1 MTMTRLL
8 ILGALIITL
17 SACSFKQSSLS
28 IPPASPT
35 GRLQVTRAVEA
46 PKFNTEAYDHI
57 VDNPFVRVSQDPLA
71 TFSIDVDT
79 ASYANMRRFLNAN
92 RLPPKDSVRIE
103 ELLNY
108 FTYDYSTPQ
117 GNSPL
122 ALNAE
127 VAAAPW
133 KPEHRLVRIGIKGKE
148 LDVEQQKTSN
158 LVFLI
163 DVSGSM
169 DSPEKLPLLKNAMKL
184 LVDRLGENDRV
195 AIVVYAGSE
204 GLALPS
210 TTGDKKEVLV
220 EAIETL
226 RPGGATNGAA
236 GIRLAYNTAVANFI
250 PGGINR
256 VILATDGDFNVGI
269 SSEGDLIR
277 LIQEQARS
285 GVFLTVLGFGK
296 GNLQDAKLEKLA
308 DNGNGNYAYIDTL
321 NEGRK
326 VLVEQ
331 MGGTLVTIA
340 KDVKIQVEFNPAE
353 VIAYRLI
360 GYENRVLRHED
371 FNDDQKD
378 AGDIGAGHTVTALF
392 EVVPRGVAI
401 DIPSVDPLRYQ
412 TPSLPTSNS
421 GRGELMNVK
430 VRYKDPEAGE
440 SRLVEFPVVDKGTAF
455 ANATNDYRFASA
467 VAAFGMALR
476 ESPYRGQFNLDRVLE
491 IAENSRGRD
500 KGGYRQEFIQ
510 LVRKAQSVDGAVPA
524 KVASAPN

>member
-1 MTMTRLL
+1 MMTTTRLYFLGIL
-8 ILGALIITL
+8 ILML
-17 SACSFKQSSLS
+17 SACAARKPSVSPLLS
-28 IPPASPT
+28 PGSP
-35 GRLQVTRAVEA
+35 LEISRAVDPAEI
-46 PKFNTEAYDHI
+46 NTEAYAHI
-57 VDNPFVRVSQDPLA
+57 VDNPFVRVAQDPLA
-71 TFSIDVDT
+71 TFSMDVDT
-79 ASYANMRRFLNAN
+79 ASYANMRRFLTAN

-122 ALNAE
+122 AVNAE
-127 VAAAPW
+127 VAAAAW
-133 KPEHRLVRIGIKGKE
+133 KREHLLVRIGIKGKE
-148 LDVEQQKTSN
+148 LDVDHRKPSN

-169 DSPEKLPLLKNAMKL
+169 DSPEKLPLLKSAMKL

-210 TTGDKKEVLV
+210 TTGDRKAALA
-220 EAIETL
+220 EAIDTL
-226 RPGGATNGAA
+226 VPGGATNGAA

-285 GVFLTVLGFGK
+285 GVFLSVLGFGK

-321 NEGRK
+321 NEARK
-326 VLVEQ
+326 ALIEQ

-353 VIAYRLI
+353 VNAYRLI

-392 EVVPRGVAI
+392 EIVPRGVAI

-412 TPSLPTSNS
+412 TPSQPISNS
-421 GRGELMNVK
+421 GRGELMIVK
-430 VRYKDPEAGE
+430 VRYKDPEASH
-440 SRLVEFPVVDKGTAF
+440 SRLLEFPIVARGTAF
-455 ANATNDYRFASA
+455 ADATGDYRFASA

-491 IAENSRGRD
+491 IAENSRGTD

-510 LVRKAQSVDGAVPA
+510 LVRKAQSVERFAV
-524 KVASAPN
+524 KVATAPN